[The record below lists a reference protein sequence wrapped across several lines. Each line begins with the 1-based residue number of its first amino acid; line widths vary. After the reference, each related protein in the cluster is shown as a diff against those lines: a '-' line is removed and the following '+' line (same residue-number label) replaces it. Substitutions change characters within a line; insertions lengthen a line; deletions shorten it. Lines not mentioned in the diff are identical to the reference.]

1 MSCQSVTLT
10 KKNWK
15 TTVPDIF
22 GKQESIQ
29 GYLLSMNLNDGFV
42 RRYTIK
48 ERDRFVSAVDL
59 TSDTYSI
66 SVRRYVRS
74 EFSRSPRSVRPQ

>member
-1 MSCQSVTLT
+1 MTLT

-29 GYLLSMNLNDGFV
+29 GYLLRMNLNDDFV
-42 RRYTIK
+42 RRYSTK
-48 ERDRFVSAVDL
+48 ERDRFEKSTVVL

-66 SVRRYVRS
+66 SV
-74 EFSRSPRSVRPQ
+74 